1 MGTSQ
6 LVWFLKH
13 LIVLEKNRTVL
24 ALSQL
29 GLLSKRDNY
38 VLRKYMVGYMVVAE
52 SRKSRQTGTRFIKE
66 DNVINIVKKLLRLY
80 SFFAKLQL
88 SLHISYR
95 VRFIYRIK

>member
-6 LVWFLKH
+6 LVWFLKY

-24 ALSQL
+24 ALSEL

-38 VLRKYMVGYMVVAE
+38 VLGKYMVRYMVVAA
-52 SRKSRQTGTRFIKE
+52 SRKHRQTETRFIKE
-66 DNVINIVKKLLRLY
+66 DNVINIVKKLLGRY

-95 VRFIYRIK
+95 VRFI